1 MKFTWVLKLS
11 RFTELMQTSGQ
22 ATGLN
27 SDQITT
33 NTLQNNSTQTLEG
46 LLRVILENKLI
57 NVAWERVT

>member
-1 MKFTWVLKLS
+1 MKFTWVLRLS
-11 RFTELMQTSGQ
+11 WFTELMQTSGQ

-33 NTLQNNSTQTLEG
+33 NTLQNNSTQTLER
-46 LLRVILENKLI
+46 LLQVILENKLI